1 METAPSFTLAEIK
14 KALTKHNKELN
25 NDIKVRITPD
35 GIKFSSAKAEEI
47 AMKSEEEK
55 SALQT
60 EVKETKKQALQNLLA
75 RDTYPKPAEKPKKPR
90 KKMAESQPGQPS
102 ILDKL
107 AKAKK

>member
-1 METAPSFTLAEIK
+1 METTPSFTLAEIK

-55 SALQT
+55 TALQT
-60 EVKETKKQALQNLLA
+60 EVKETKKQALQNLVA
-75 RDTYPKPAEKPKKPR
+75 RDTYKPPEKPKKPR
-90 KKMAESQPGQPS
+90 KKMVEPDPKQPS

-107 AKAKK
+107 AKVKK

>member
-1 METAPSFTLAEIK
+1 MDSPAYSLAEIK

-35 GIKFSSAKAEEI
+35 GLKFSSAKAEEI

-55 SALQT
+55 TALET
-60 EVKETKKQALQNLLA
+60 EVKETKKLAMNNLLA
-75 RDTYPKPAEKPKKPR
+75 RDSYKVPAPKTKKPR
-90 KKMAESQPGQPS
+90 KKMLAPEPGQPT

-107 AKAKK
+107 TKAKK

>member
-1 METAPSFTLAEIK
+1 MDSPAYSLADIK

-35 GIKFSSAKAEEI
+35 GLKFSSAKAEEI
-47 AMKSEEEK
+47 AMKSEEKQKE
-55 SALQT
+55 LET
-60 EVKETKKQALQNLLA
+60 EVKETKKMAMNNLLA
-75 RDTYPKPAEKPKKPR
+75 RDNYKPPAPKEKKAR
-90 KKMAESQPGQPS
+90 KKMPAPESGQPT

>member
-1 METAPSFTLAEIK
+1 MDTPSYTLAEIK
-14 KALTKHNKELN
+14 KALTQHNKELN

-55 SALQT
+55 TGL
-60 EVKETKKQALQNLLA
+60 KKQALQNLLA
-75 RDTYPKPAEKPKKPR
+75 RDTYPKPPEKPKKPR
-90 KKMAESQPGQPS
+90 KKMVEPDPKQPS

>member
-1 METAPSFTLAEIK
+1 MDTPSFTLAEIK

-25 NDIKVRITPD
+25 NDIKVKVTAD

-47 AMKSEEEK
+47 AMKSEAEK
-55 SALQT
+55 SALET
-60 EVKETKKQALQNLLA
+60 EVKETKKMAMQNLLA
-75 RDTYPKPAEKPKKPR
+75 RDTYKPPEKPKKPR
-90 KKMAESQPGQPS
+90 KKMEEPDPKQPS